1 MRGRGVG
8 TCFNRQPEKNRV
20 PQTEGDM
27 TLLMWLGLKLDVNFV
42 DLRDA
47 VSVCAA
53 APPGNPQLAV
63 SNAKRMEPI
72 PPG

>member
-1 MRGRGVG
+1 
-8 TCFNRQPEKNRV
+8 
-20 PQTEGDM
+20 M
-27 TLLMWLGLKLDVNFV
+27 TLLPWLGLKPDLNFN

-47 VSVCAA
+47 ASVRAA

-63 SNAKRMEPI
+63 GNAVRMEPI

>member
-1 MRGRGVG
+1 
-8 TCFNRQPEKNRV
+8 
-20 PQTEGDM
+20 M
-27 TLLMWLGLKLDVNFV
+27 TLLMWLGLKSDVSFT

-53 APPGNPQLAV
+53 APPGNPYFAV
-63 SNAKRMEPI
+63 SNLQRTERI

>member
-1 MRGRGVG
+1 VWGLAEIASLKRTGYL
-8 TCFNRQPEKNRV
+8 
-20 PQTEGDM
+20 PQAEGDM
-27 TLLMWLGLKLDVNFV
+27 TLLMWLGLKSDVSFT

-53 APPGNPQLAV
+53 PPGSPQLNV
-63 SNAKRMEPI
+63 SNAERMEPI

>member
-20 PQTEGDM
+20 SQAEGDM
-27 TLLMWLGLKLDVNFV
+27 TLLTWLGLKPDENFI

-53 APPGNPQLAV
+53 APPGNPRFAV
-63 SNAKRMEPI
+63 SNIERMEPI
-72 PPG
+72 PPS

>member
-1 MRGRGVG
+1 
-8 TCFNRQPEKNRV
+8 
-20 PQTEGDM
+20 M
-27 TLLMWLGLKLDVNFV
+27 TLLTWLGLKPDVIFN

-47 VSVCAA
+47 ASVCAA

-63 SNAKRMEPI
+63 SNAERMEPI